1 MDFISLSSAHILTPA
16 LENNQTYGREITLLG
31 NSADYN
37 IRTSRN
43 SLAYIAHTVDA
54 VHIADV
60 CAAFL

>member
-43 SLAYIAHTVDA
+43 SLVVSWRSAYNRCVR
-54 VHIADV
+54 
-60 CAAFL
+60 FL

>member
-43 SLAYIAHTVDA
+43 SLADIAHAVDA
-54 VHIADV
+54 LHI
-60 CAAFL
+60 